1 MSITILITLLASAL
15 VFVFLFGLGSSLV
28 PLVLS
33 FVLAFFLFPLVTRL
47 EKWGVGRTWATVI
60 VFLGATLL
68 FVLAFVFTIPPFVRE
83 ARFFL
88 NELPVNLQ
96 KVITKA
102 ELLAAEYGVVLDFNK
117 EQIISLIKKYSS
129 TVSLELVQ
137 GIGAFFKEAFTELTG
152 LFLFILNLFLFPV
165 FFYYAITD
173 LEDYGNKLKELIPH
187 KWRNPLKNYY
197 SKVNSIFKSYFRGQ
211 FLVAITL
218 AVFYGVALSFTSLKF
233 GLVIGIMTGLL
244 GVIPYIGF
252 TIGFGSALIFSLAHF
267 PGLAPFIMIL
277 VIFGVGQLLEGFVL
291 TPKLV
296 GKSLGLNPLLTM
308 LALIVGGNYA
318 GLIGMIFA
326 LPLVGSIKILLE
338 NSLDEYKK
346 SKFYLGKA

>member
-1 MSITILITLLASAL
+1 MSISILFILLASAL
-15 VFVFLFGLGSSLV
+15 VTVFFFGLGSALV

-33 FVLAFFLFPLVTRL
+33 FVLAFFLFPLVIRL
-47 EKWGVGRTWATVI
+47 EKWGLGRTWSTIV

-68 FVLAFVFTIPPFVRE
+68 FILAFVFTIPPFIRE

-96 KVITKA
+96 KVITNIEA
-102 ELLAAEYGVVLDFNK
+102 LGAEYGIILDLNK
-117 EQIISLIKKYSS
+117 EQIIQLIKKYSS

-137 GIGAFFKEAFTELTG
+137 GVGVFFKEAFTELTG

-173 LEDYGNKLKELIPH
+173 LEHYGNKIGELIPH
-187 KWRNPLKNYY
+187 KWRIPLKNYY

-218 AVFYGVALSFTSLKF
+218 AVFYGTALSFTSLKF
-233 GLVIGIMTGLL
+233 GPIIGIMTGLL

-267 PGLAPFIMIL
+267 PGLAPFIVIL
-277 VIFGVGQLLEGFVL
+277 IIFGVGQLLEGFLL

-308 LALIVGGNYA
+308 LALIIGGNYA

-326 LPLVGSIKILLE
+326 LPLVGSIKVLLE
-338 NSLDEYKK
+338 STIIEYKK